1 MRFTKPLIIAGAQAQ
16 AAAALD
22 QPYAGIVSRNMFGLL
37 PISTNNPVVEPT
49 IDPPPKITPNGT
61 MTLFGKLEALFK
73 VASKGQPGQP
83 AKDDSYVLG
92 EGERQDDIEVVK
104 INQAD
109 GIVMFN
115 NHGTIQELP
124 LLAAVSTSAPAAG
137 GSAPAPGVAPRQMP
151 MTPAERFALREHQAG
166 RGLNPGVPDDTGHP
180 PPTR

>member
-109 GIVMFN
+109 GIVTFN

-124 LLAAVSTSAPAAG
+124 LVAAVNNSAPAAAG
-137 GSAPAPGVAPRQMP
+137 GPGSRQSPEPQRERLGPVGEIPRARKQ
-151 MTPAERFALREHQAG
+151 EREKGRREADRSCG
-166 RGLNPGVPDDTGHP
+166 RMA
-180 PPTR
+180 